1 MEAGNIDIRDL
12 RVDYRQSN
20 YEIEQNALPKKS
32 DSAFGEEYKNDSI
45 LNSLKNQEPKQIDL

>member
-20 YEIEQNALPKKS
+20 YEIDQNALPKKS
-32 DSAFGEEYKNDSI
+32 DSAFGDEYRNDSI
-45 LNSLKNQEPKQIDL
+45 LNSLRNQETK